1 VHFNQLVLSGRII
14 EIDALRH
21 TPAGLPVL
29 AFRIGHASEQVE
41 AGIRCQVQ
49 CEVAAMAMGSA
60 ASGAVGVKVGD
71 SVKAQGFL
79 ARRSRNS
86 QQLVM
91 HVNNIEILE
100 RG

>member
-1 VHFNQLVLSGRII
+1 MHCNQVVLSGQVI
-14 EIDALRH
+14 EVDVLRH

-29 AFRIGHASEQVE
+29 AFKISHASEQIE

-49 CEVAAMAMGSA
+49 CEVAAMATADAARSA
-60 ASGAVGVKVGD
+60 TGLKAGD

-79 ARRSRNS
+79 ARKSRHS
-86 QQLVM
+86 QQLVL
-91 HVNNIEILE
+91 HVNNIELIE

>member
-1 VHFNQLVLSGRII
+1 MHCNQLVLSGRII

-21 TPAGLPVL
+21 TPAGLPLL
-29 AFRIGHASEQVE
+29 AFRIAHASEQTE
-41 AGIRCQVQ
+41 AGVRCQVQ
-49 CEVAAMAMGSA
+49 CEVPAVALAEAAQKG
-60 ASGAVGVKVGD
+60 VGLKVGD

-79 ARRSRNS
+79 ARRSRHS

>member
-1 VHFNQLVLSGRII
+1 VHCNQLVLSGRII

-29 AFRIGHASEQVE
+29 AFRIAHASEQIE

-49 CEVAAMAMGSA
+49 CEVAVMAMAEA
-60 ASGAVGVKVGD
+60 AQRTVGLKVGD

>member
-1 VHFNQLVLSGRII
+1 MHCNQLALSGRIF

-29 AFRIGHASEQVE
+29 AFKIGHVSEQIE
-41 AGIRCQVQ
+41 AGIRCQVL

-60 ASGAVGVKVGD
+60 AQSVVGLKVGD

>member
-1 VHFNQLVLSGRII
+1 MHRNQLVLSGRII

-29 AFRIGHASEQVE
+29 AFRIDHASEQIE
-41 AGIRCQVQ
+41 AGIRRRVQ
-49 CEVAAMAMGSA
+49 CEVAAMAVAEA
-60 ASGAVGVKVGD
+60 AQKAEGLKVGD
-71 SVKAQGFL
+71 SVEAQGFL